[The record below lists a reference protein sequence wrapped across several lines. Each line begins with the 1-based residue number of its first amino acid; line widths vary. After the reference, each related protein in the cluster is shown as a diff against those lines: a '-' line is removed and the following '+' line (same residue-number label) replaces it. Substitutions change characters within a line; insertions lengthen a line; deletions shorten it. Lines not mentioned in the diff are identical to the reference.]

1 MEKAD
6 IEKLMNELFAIYDN
20 CDIDFR
26 KKFFQDE
33 DSYFVCKCINEYR
46 NRNGEKELH
55 LYYGTGGALFVNASE
70 NNDFMFLEGTGIQV
84 ANIAIKIMYVIFQCQ
99 KPICDI
105 LSGNQALM
113 PLDYVDFDQE
123 LDGLKGVLPP
133 LTSEELYYA
142 LDFLND
148 SDVRRALSFASGS
161 AFQKIYVA
169 YKSKDKHSFVNEVN
183 AMTNIKPSLVIY
195 ILLWNS
201 SKMKPYLKS
210 FIQDNKENPILLSIY
225 YRISPSQID
234 ALNLINQ
241 IKREDN
247 FEDKF
252 PELLS
257 MSNKILAESK
267 TYILAKLSN
276 PSVPSF
282 IRKQADDIWQKRN
295 FIFNGIE
302 AKSGDVIDED
312 SPETKMLFMFMI
324 EAVLEIVRKKMKDAH
339 EDATED
345 AFNDIQE
352 NTTGCEPEDKTPI
365 NNSPIQEKKRSNDLK
380 IEPLGVSSL
389 IHKELEGFVLKS
401 KKEGNNVSFN
411 DIYRW
416 TLDCLFKCL
425 TCELTIEGI
434 SIVNKQIDGSKEDF
448 MFILGGTLEDVE
460 KTRISEEPTIE
471 WNGPAYDMV
480 AFIYAFCGYLSN
492 IDKHLEPDPCNK
504 SMAFLCMKTK
514 KRYDKLSDQIREN
527 NKTHMQKVRHW
538 DNVIRAC
545 CEYAKGTFKKQD
557 VNKADS

>member
-257 MSNKILAESK
+257 LSNKILAESK

-324 EAVLEIVRKKMKDAH
+324 EAVLEIVRKKMEDAH

-434 SIVNKQIDGSKEDF
+434 SIVNKQIDGSQEDF

-527 NKTHMQKVRHW
+527 NKTHMQRVRYW

-545 CEYAKGTFKKQD
+545 CKYAKDTFNKQD
-557 VNKADS
+557 VNKAD